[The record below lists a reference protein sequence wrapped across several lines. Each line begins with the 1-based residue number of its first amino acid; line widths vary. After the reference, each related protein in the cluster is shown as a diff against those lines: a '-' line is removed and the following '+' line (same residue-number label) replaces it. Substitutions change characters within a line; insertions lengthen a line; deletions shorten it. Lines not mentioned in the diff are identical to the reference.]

1 MATERECASY
11 ELVKGSLHRA
21 FTRVR
26 GAVYDFAG
34 VARYR
39 VLLGSQM
46 VCRAAADELAVCVSD
61 DADNL
66 SLQRLRLGAA
76 CAAVAAAEQYPH
88 AACLRSAERKAAA
101 AGQLVLR
108 RGRSRVPCQLSVLS
122 ASILLPTVSLFPTEN
137 SSKAFLL

>member
-26 GAVYDFAG
+26 GAVYDSAG

-46 VCRAAADELAVCVSD
+46 VCRAAADELA
-61 DADNL
+61 
-66 SLQRLRLGAA
+66 
-76 CAAVAAAEQYPH
+76 AEPGMT
-88 AACLRSAERKAAA
+88 KAAA
-101 AGQLVLR
+101 DAVYKH
-108 RGRSRVPCQLSVLS
+108 
-122 ASILLPTVSLFPTEN
+122 FH
-137 SSKAFLL
+137 